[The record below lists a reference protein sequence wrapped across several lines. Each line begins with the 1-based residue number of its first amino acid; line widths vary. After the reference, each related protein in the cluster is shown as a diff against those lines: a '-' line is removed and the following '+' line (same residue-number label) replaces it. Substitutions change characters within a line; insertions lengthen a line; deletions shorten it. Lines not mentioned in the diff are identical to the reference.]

1 MIVFNSILMHPIR
14 WFNTSIFNVIEQTK
28 FSKNYADEK
37 EELFRRQLWEA
48 TVVRNAIHNQEYLE
62 GKHTYTVGEN
72 QFADMV
78 RFWCA
83 SCFAKSLG
91 SHKNMFCYNF

>member
-1 MIVFNSILMHPIR
+1 M
-14 WFNTSIFNVIEQTK
+14 IEQTK

-72 QFADMV
+72 QFSDMV
-78 RFWCA
+78 RF
-83 SCFAKSLG
+83 
-91 SHKNMFCYNF
+91 